1 MVNPIKIYS
10 ELKERYLQYIKA
22 GIPLMEDYYEKERE
36 KLYEDDGVIMHPPY
50 IELVKKYEGKKSL
63 SEICGENKINMKV
76 ADFLNRGLL
85 HTDDGEERRLYEHQE
100 QAIVDVLKNRK
111 NMVITTGTGSGKTEA
126 FLIPLL
132 ADIIEE
138 SLTWKQNKKESAL
151 RSIIFYPLNALA
163 EDQMTRLRRSLA
175 SEDII
180 KWYEENKITNRI
192 TFGRYIGRT
201 PKDKRDS
208 KFREIKYRWDMARQ
222 IIDNAQNENWKKKL
236 QTLLYSS
243 PCCGKDSPEIIDRE
257 SMQEAPPDILITN
270 YSMLNIMLMR
280 QAEKQIFDKTREWLI
295 SNKKNI
301 FTLIIDELH
310 TYRGTA
316 GTEVAYI
323 IKVLLNRLGLSPS
336 SPQVRF
342 LASSASMSVSDE
354 SRKYI
359 SDFFGTDNTRF
370 SKIFTFIT
378 DMPEKKDSLLPL
390 PPLPIEKFDEI
401 ADKDAKTITEFV
413 MANKLT
419 EWLVYALKDK
429 MTGNTSVKSAETI
442 KDTLFG
448 NLPEDERKR
457 LLEIFLS
464 LISKAKDNN
473 HSALRPIRAHYFLRN
488 IEKIFICVNKDC
500 DAIALDYKNKN
511 RQYGKIYN
519 QPITRCTCG
528 ALVYE
533 AIVCRQCG
541 ELFFC
546 GYEYERKLTNI
557 VDIYNPKRP
566 KVLYRPDLTFYP
578 KGEIEGWT
586 NVDFDIKTGIIK
598 PGKNGRFFQHID
610 TVDYTTELPTTCPRC
625 EFSTKNFKTRN
636 FSALFRHGTGVQKV
650 NQVCADTLMR
660 ILAKSEESRKLVIF
674 SDSRQSAA
682 KLAAGIEL
690 DHYRDALRQTVL
702 LSFDTYA
709 VLIKCLRKWRNGE
722 INDIPDEYKEA
733 IRNDDYL
740 KGIRRDISDEKNGYS
755 TDSENRGL
763 DKKLSC
769 DNPTLEY
776 IISLIMKNLIKV
788 GLNPAG
794 PYPSVFYVDPVSKDK
809 KWYEC
814 VNSSGTGFETDTDQ
828 KEKYDRKVYNLCRA
842 EILKIMLGSPKR
854 SFESLGLGYYHVQ
867 TTIDNIEPEFLDSMV
882 RIIGESNR
890 IFSNESEEQASLPKR
905 LWKYFGAVKNET
917 TKRHPILDIVKNHF
931 IQNKLLKDENDL
943 RLTGENIV
951 FVPAKIGDNV
961 WECKKCGTK
970 HLHRSAGK
978 CTYCFSD
985 LPQITGKLTEQDL
998 TDTYYTQK
1006 RNIDKLHCE
1015 ELTGQ
1020 TNTQDALDRQRLF
1033 QDILYDKENPDVDN
1047 IELLSVT
1054 TTMEAGVDIGSLL
1067 AIMMGNVPPQR
1078 FNYQQRVGRAGRRG
1092 SPLSIALTVARANSH
1107 DLFHYANP
1115 ERVVSGDPA
1124 PPYLDFLSKEIFT
1137 RIVYKEILKR
1147 AFSECGISPD
1157 NNDSVH
1163 GQFGEVSEW
1172 TTNKPKI
1179 AEWLKNHENISADYD
1194 YLIGKFESSEKI
1206 EEKRNIL
1213 KNIRNEMIDNIDR
1226 TIIDPD
1232 FNQVNLSERLAAGGR
1247 LPMFGFPTQI
1257 RYLYESK
1264 PARLPAEDITDRPMD
1279 LALSTFVPGSEII
1292 KDKKVYLSVG
1302 FIDYI
1307 PKNGRAEPA
1316 DGLMRYENQALYQ
1329 CPKCGYAAV
1338 RNTNDKIGE
1347 CPICDHIFDRNKGEI
1362 CDDICSPKGY
1372 CVNFNELAKDF
1383 DGNFNWNPVKIN
1395 ARLDSEVTREI
1406 ALLHVEQSNIK
1417 LGNNTI
1423 PEKGVVRTINSN
1435 DGDLFTIR
1443 KTRNNVWIVP
1453 DLVKEDKGSPQSERH
1468 IALVASKIT
1477 GIMILA
1483 LDSENQS
1490 VCLNPFFKGNIESIN
1505 KVRSQLLRSAFLSWG
1520 ELVRRSVTGFLDI
1533 RTGELSVD
1541 YFVRKESTDSAPY
1554 PAVYMME
1561 QLENGAGYTD
1571 YLASLTPLKKC
1582 EVFINSLI
1590 SGGDI
1595 YNSLTGKHQEQCD
1608 TSCYDCLCDYENLQK
1623 HSLLNWRLG
1632 LDIAILSRNN
1642 NQVPGYTED
1651 NSYWSSV
1658 LIKTENI
1665 IKKQATDIQ
1674 LIKEK
1679 KHYYTKSK
1687 EGIKFIYHPLWSEN
1701 YILKQSK
1708 NFDVQSDNITYI
1720 SLPEFIN
1727 NAEGF
1732 GKGSSNRNS
1741 AFCGKFSASYAPSI
1755 LS

>member
-1 MVNPIKIYS
+1 MVNPIKIYRD
-10 ELKERYLQYIKA
+10 LKERYLQYIKA

-36 KLYEDDGVIMHPPY
+36 KLYENDGVIMHPPY

-63 SEICGENKINMKV
+63 SEICKENRINMEV
-76 ADFLNRGLL
+76 ANFLNRGLL
-85 HTDDGEERRLYEHQE
+85 RTDGGEERRIYEHQE
-100 QAIVDVLKNRK
+100 QAVVAVLKNKK
-111 NMVITTGTGSGKTEA
+111 NMIITTGTGSGKTEA

-132 ADIIEE
+132 ANIIEE
-138 SLTWKQNKKESAL
+138 SLTWKQNEKESAL

-163 EDQMTRLRRSLA
+163 EDQMTRLRRSLI
-175 SEDII
+175 SEEVV
-180 KWYEENKITNRI
+180 KWYEENKIPNYI
-192 TFGRYIGRT
+192 TFGRYISRT

-208 KFREIKYRWDMARQ
+208 KFREIRYRWDMVRQ
-222 IIDNAQNENWKKKL
+222 IIDNTQDVNRKKEL
-236 QTLLYSS
+236 QILLYSS
-243 PCCGKDSPEIIDRE
+243 PYCGKDSPEIIDRE
-257 SMQEAPPDILITN
+257 NMQKSPPDILITN

-280 QAEKQIFDKTREWLI
+280 QAEKQIFDKTREWLK
-295 SNKKNI
+295 SDERNM
-301 FTLIIDELH
+301 FTLVIDELH

-323 IKVLLNRLGLSPS
+323 IKVLLNRLGLFPS

-342 LASSASMSVSDE
+342 LTSSASMNASDE
-354 SRKYI
+354 SKKYI

-370 SKIFTFIT
+370 SENFVFIT
-378 DMPEKKDSLLPL
+378 DIPENKNDMLPL
-390 PPLPIEKFDEI
+390 PPLPINEFNKIAEKDTK
-401 ADKDAKTITEFV
+401 AVTEFV
-413 MANKLT
+413 ITNKLL
-419 EWLVYALKDK
+419 EWLTYALKDK
-429 MTGNTSVKSAETI
+429 TTGNISVKSIETI
-442 KDTLFG
+442 KDALFG
-448 NLPEDERKR
+448 NLPDGEKKR
-457 LLEIFLS
+457 LLEIFML
-464 LISKAKDNN
+464 LIGSAEDNN
-473 HSALRPIRAHYFLRN
+473 HIPLQPIRAHYFLRN

-500 DAIALDYKNKN
+500 DAIAPAYRNKN

-546 GYEYERKLTNI
+546 GYEYEGKLTNTI
-557 VDIYNPKRP
+557 DIYSPKRP
-566 KVLYRPDLTFYP
+566 KVLYRPDLSFYP

-598 PGKNGRFFQHID
+598 PNRNGRFFQYKD
-610 TVDYTTELPTTCPRC
+610 SVDYTTELPTTCPRC
-625 EFSTKNFKTRN
+625 EFSTKNLKTRN

-650 NQVCADTLMR
+650 NQVCADTLMQ
-660 ILAKSEESRKLVIF
+660 ILTASDESRKLVIF

-690 DHYRDALRQTVL
+690 DHYRDVLRQTIL

-709 VLIKCLRKWRNGE
+709 VLIKCLRRLRNRE
-722 INDIPDEYKEA
+722 IDDIPDEYKKT
-733 IRNDDYL
+733 IRNDNYL
-740 KGIRRDISDEKNGYS
+740 RSIRNDIRDEENGDL
-755 TDSENRGL
+755 TDSEKRIL
-763 DKKLSC
+763 DKKLLC

-776 IISLIMKNLIKV
+776 IISLIMENLIKA

-794 PYPSVFYVDPVSKDK
+794 PYPSVSYVDPAIKEK

-814 VNSSGTGFETDTDQ
+814 VNSNGTRFVTDTEQ
-828 KEKYDRKVYNLCRA
+828 KEKYYQKVYNLCKA

-867 TTIDNIEPEFLDSMV
+867 TTIDNIEPELLDSVV

-890 IFSNESEEQASLPKR
+890 IFSNESEEQTSLPKR
-905 LWKYFGAVKNET
+905 LWKYLGVVKNET

-951 FVPAKIGDNV
+951 FVPAKVGDNV

-970 HLHRSAGK
+970 HLHKSAGK
-978 CTYCFSD
+978 CTYCFSGI
-985 LPQITGKLTEQDL
+985 PQITGKLTENDM

-1033 QDILYDKENPDVDN
+1033 QDILYDKENRNVDN

-1054 TTMEAGVDIGSLL
+1054 TTMEAGVDIGFLL

-1115 ERVVSGDPA
+1115 ERVVSGDPP
-1124 PPYLDFLSKEIFT
+1124 PPYLDFSSKEIFT

-1147 AFSECGISPD
+1147 AFDECGISPD

-1163 GQFGEVSEW
+1163 GQFGKVSEW

-1179 AEWLKNHENISADYD
+1179 AKWLRDYENISADYD
-1194 YLIGKFESSEKI
+1194 YLIGKFESREKI

-1213 KNIRNEMIDNIDR
+1213 KNIKNEMIDSVDR
-1226 TIIDPD
+1226 TIIDPN
-1232 FNQVNLSERLAAGGR
+1232 FNQINLSERLAAGGR

-1279 LALSTFVPGSEII
+1279 LALSTFVPGSEIV

-1307 PKNGRAEPA
+1307 PKNGRVESA
-1316 DGLMRYENQALYQ
+1316 DGLMRYENQVLYQ

-1338 RNTNDKIGE
+1338 RDTNDKIGE
-1347 CPICDHIFDRNKGEI
+1347 CPICEHIFDKSKGEI

-1372 CVNFNELAKDF
+1372 CVDFNEVAKDF

-1395 ARLDSEVTREI
+1395 ARLDSAVTGEI
-1406 ALLHVEQSNIK
+1406 SLHQVERSNIK
-1417 LGNNTI
+1417 LGNNII
-1423 PEKGVVRTINSN
+1423 PDKGVVRTINSN
-1435 DGDLFTIR
+1435 NGHLFTIR
-1443 KTRNNVWIVP
+1443 KTGNNTWVVP
-1453 DLVKEDKGSPQSERH
+1453 DLVKGDRGSPQSERH

-1483 LDSENQS
+1483 MNSENPF
-1490 VCLNPFFKGNIESIN
+1490 VCLNPFFEGNIESIN
-1505 KVRSQLLRSAFLSWG
+1505 KVRPQLLRSAFLSWG
-1520 ELVRRSVTGFLDI
+1520 ELVRRSVTSFLDI
-1533 RTGELSVD
+1533 RAGELSVD
-1541 YFVRKESTDSAPY
+1541 YFVRKESTDSVPY

-1571 YLASLTPLKKC
+1571 YLASLTHSKKS
-1582 EVFINSLI
+1582 EVFIDHLI

-1595 YNSLTGKHQEQCD
+1595 YNSLMGEHKNQCD
-1608 TSCYDCLCDYENLQK
+1608 TSCYDCLCDYGNLQK

-1632 LDIAILSRNN
+1632 LDIAILSRNS
-1642 NQVPGYTED
+1642 NQIPGYTED
-1651 NSYWSSV
+1651 NSYWKSV
-1658 LIKTENI
+1658 LIKAENI
-1665 IKKQATDIQ
+1665 IRKHATDIQ
-1674 LIKEK
+1674 LIKERN
-1679 KHYYTKSK
+1679 YYYYVKSD
-1687 EGIKFIYHPLWSEN
+1687 EEIKFIYHPLWSES
-1701 YILKQSK
+1701 YILNESR
-1708 NFDVQSDNITYI
+1708 NLNVPSGNIIYI

-1727 NAEGF
+1727 N
-1732 GKGSSNRNS
+1732 
-1741 AFCGKFSASYAPSI
+1741 P
-1755 LS
+1755 L

>member
-10 ELKERYLQYIKA
+10 DLKERYLQYIKA
-22 GIPLMEDYYEKERE
+22 GIPLIEDYYEKERE
-36 KLYEDDGVIMHPPY
+36 KLYADDGVIMHPPY

-63 SEICGENKINMKV
+63 SEICRENRINMEI

-85 HTDDGEERRLYEHQE
+85 HTDDGKERRLYEHQE
-100 QAIVDVLKNRK
+100 QAIVDVLKSRK
-111 NMVITTGTGSGKTEA
+111 NMIITTGTGSGKTEA

-132 ADIIEE
+132 ADVIEE
-138 SLTWKQNKKESAL
+138 SLARKQNGKESAL

-163 EDQMTRLRRSLA
+163 EDQMTRLRRSLT
-175 SEDII
+175 SEEVV
-180 KWYEENKITNRI
+180 KWYEENKILNRI

-208 KFREIKYRWDMARQ
+208 KFREIMYRWDMVRQ
-222 IIDNAQNENWKKKL
+222 IIDKAPDENRKKKL

-243 PCCGKDSPEIIDRE
+243 PCCGKNSPEIIDRE
-257 SMQEAPPDILITN
+257 SMQKAPPDILITN

-280 QAEKQIFDKTREWLI
+280 QAEKQIFDKTREWLA
-295 SNKKNI
+295 SDKKNI
-301 FTLIIDELH
+301 FTLVIDELH

-323 IKVLLNRLGLSPS
+323 IKVLFNRLGLSPS

-342 LASSASMSVSDE
+342 LASSASMIISDE
-354 SRKYI
+354 SKKYI
-359 SDFFGTDNTRF
+359 SDFFGTDNIRF
-370 SKIFTFIT
+370 SELFTFIT
-378 DMPEKKDSLLPL
+378 DIPENKSGMISL
-390 PPLPIEKFDEI
+390 PPLPIEKFDEV
-401 ADKDAKTITEFV
+401 ADKDTKTITEFV
-413 MANKLT
+413 IANKLP
-419 EWLVYALKDK
+419 EWLICALKDK
-429 MTGNTSVKSAETI
+429 TTGNISVKSAETI
-442 KDTLFG
+442 KNALFG
-448 NLPEDERKR
+448 NLPDDEREH
-457 LLEIFLS
+457 LLEIFLL
-464 LISKAKDNN
+464 LINRAEDNN
-473 HSALRPIRAHYFLRN
+473 HSALQSIRAHYFLRN
-488 IEKIFICVNKDC
+488 IEKLFICVNKDC
-500 DAIALDYKNKN
+500 DAIAPEYRNKN

-546 GYEYERKLTNI
+546 GYEYEGKLVNA

-566 KVLYRPDLTFYP
+566 KVLYNPDLSFYP
-578 KGEIEGWT
+578 TREIEGWT
-586 NVDFDIKTGIIK
+586 NVDFDIKSGIIR
-598 PGKNGRFFQHID
+598 PSRNGRFFQHID
-610 TVDYTTELPTTCPRC
+610 NIDYITELPTTCPRC
-625 EFSTKNFKTRN
+625 EFSTENLRTRN

-650 NQVCADTLMR
+650 NQVCADTLMQ
-660 ILAKSEESRKLVIF
+660 ILTKADGSKKLVIF

-690 DHYRDALRQTVL
+690 DHYRDVLRQTVL

-709 VLIKCLRKWRNGE
+709 DIIKCLRKWRNGE
-722 INDIPDEYKEA
+722 INDIPDEHKEA
-733 IRNDDYL
+733 IRSDNYL
-740 KGIRRDISDEKNGYS
+740 RDIRRDIHEEKNGDLV
-755 TDSENRGL
+755 DSEKRIL

-769 DNPTLEY
+769 DNPTVEY
-776 IISLIMKNLIKV
+776 IISLIMENLIKA

-794 PYPSVFYVDPVSKDK
+794 PYPSVSYVDPVSKDK

-814 VNSSGTGFETDTDQ
+814 VNNNDTRFETDTDQ
-828 KEKYDRKVYNLCRA
+828 KEKYYQKIYNLCKT

-867 TTIDNIEPEFLDSMV
+867 ITIDNIESEFLDSTV

-890 IFSNESEEQASLPKR
+890 IFSNENEEQKSLPKR
-905 LWKYFGAVKNET
+905 LWKYLGAVKNET
-917 TKRHPILDIVKNHF
+917 TRRHPILDIVKNHF
-931 IQNKLLKDENDL
+931 IQNRLLKDENDL

-951 FVPAKIGDNV
+951 FVPAKAGDNV

-970 HLHRSAGK
+970 HLHNSAGK
-978 CTYCFSD
+978 CTYCFFD
-985 LPQITGKLTEQDL
+985 LPQTPGKLTEQDL
-998 TDTYYTQK
+998 ADTYYTQK

-1033 QDILYDKENPDVDN
+1033 QDILYDKENPNVDN

-1092 SPLSIALTVARANSH
+1092 SPLSVALTVARANSH
-1107 DLFHYANP
+1107 DLFHYTNP

-1124 PPYLDFLSKEIFT
+1124 PPYLDFSSREIFT

-1147 AFSECGISPD
+1147 AFDECGISPD

-1163 GQFGEVSEW
+1163 GQFGKVSEW
-1172 TTNKPKI
+1172 TTNKSKI
-1179 AEWLKNHENISADYD
+1179 TEWLKNHENISTDYD
-1194 YLIGKFESSEKI
+1194 YLIGKFESRGKI

-1226 TIIDPD
+1226 TICDPN
-1232 FNQVNLSERLAAGGR
+1232 FNQANLSERLAAGGR
-1247 LPMFGFPTQI
+1247 LPMFGFPTQVK
-1257 RYLYESK
+1257 YLYESK
-1264 PARLPAEDITDRPMD
+1264 PARLPAEDVTDRPMD
-1279 LALSTFVPGSEII
+1279 LALSTFVPGSEIV

-1302 FIDYI
+1302 FIDYE

-1329 CPKCGYAAV
+1329 CPECGYAAV
-1338 RNTNDKIGE
+1338 RDTNDKIGE
-1347 CPICDHIFDRNKGEI
+1347 CPICEHVFDRNKGEI

-1372 CVNFNELAKDF
+1372 CVDFNELAKDF

-1395 ARLDSEVTREI
+1395 ARLDSEVTGEI
-1406 ALLHVEQSNIK
+1406 SLYHVEQSNIK
-1417 LGNNTI
+1417 LGNNII
-1423 PEKGVVRTINSN
+1423 PDKGVVRTINSN
-1435 DGDLFTIR
+1435 DGRLFTIR
-1443 KTRNNVWIVP
+1443 KTHDNTWIVP
-1453 DLVKEDKGSPQSERH
+1453 ELVKGDKGLPQSERH

-1483 LDSENQS
+1483 LDSETQN
-1490 VCLNPFFKGNIESIN
+1490 VCLNPFFRGNIESIN
-1505 KVRSQLLRSAFLSWG
+1505 KVRPQLLRSAFLSWG

-1533 RTGELSVD
+1533 RTGELSAD
-1541 YFVRKESTDSAPY
+1541 YFVRKDSSDAVPY
-1554 PAVYMME
+1554 PAVYLME
-1561 QLENGAGYTD
+1561 NLENGAGYTD
-1571 YLASLTPLKKC
+1571 YLASLVPSKKR
-1582 EVFINSLI
+1582 EIFIDSLI
-1590 SGGDI
+1590 SGGEI
-1595 YNSLTGKHQEQCD
+1595 YNSLMGKHNDQCD
-1608 TSCYDCLCDYENLQK
+1608 TSCYDCLCDYGNLQK

-1632 LDIAILSRNN
+1632 LDVAILSINN

-1651 NSYWSSV
+1651 NSYWNSI
-1658 LIKTENI
+1658 LTKTENI
-1665 IKKQATDIQ
+1665 IKKQTTNIQ

-1679 KHYYTKSK
+1679 NYYYAKSE
-1687 EGIKFIYHPLWSEN
+1687 EGIKFIYHPLWSES
-1701 YILKQSK
+1701 YILKESQ
-1708 NFDVQSDNITYI
+1708 NFDVQSANLTYI

-1727 NAEGF
+1727 N
-1732 GKGSSNRNS
+1732 
-1741 AFCGKFSASYAPSI
+1741 P
-1755 LS
+1755 L